1 MVHGEDVEQRSGAE
15 VVHVD
20 HSVIT
25 NREVLILAEHVT
37 AFVLVL
43 HDILILQSC
52 QTGYR
57 SARLV
62 IDGLFLLV
70 LLVLQVLGDP
80 PPGVD
85 AVDQRAEAQPDVR
98 GRHVR
103 PLAGAGE
110 EH

>member
-37 AFVLVL
+37 ALVLVL
-43 HDILILQSC
+43 HDILILESG
-52 QTGYR
+52 QTGQR

-62 IDGLFLLV
+62 VDCLFLLV
-70 LLVLQVLGDP
+70 LSVLLVL
-80 PPGVD
+80 
-85 AVDQRAEAQPDVR
+85 
-98 GRHVR
+98 
-103 PLAGAGE
+103 
-110 EH
+110 